1 MEPMD
6 LDSPILFRL
15 QCVNCHSYL
24 SYPFKLETDTTE
36 NKQEIKIPRYK
47 GDNINYHA
55 ENDYNSANKVLYSF
69 IYCLKCHEKVGYW
82 MSQASIKS
90 KENINH
96 IFFFKR
102 CVNLIKYD
110 KKKVTEEEDRKFK
123 QEEIF
128 YNSQFLT
135 NDVINYAKEHIDNF
149 IKNVEIFEK
158 QRTEIKHCHDCFDRN
173 IVTLKEL
180 FVNMIKNEGKNKLKL
195 DINFTSKEISD
206 AQKRNK
212 LRIKKLQN
220 NNKNNNNKNNN
231 QEQGEDSKSNGKKI
245 NEKNELEEN
254 GQNIIENN
262 INNIINDNG
271 VDNKEDNGGEK
282 NGLDSDE
289 INELCNNLKSDIYLD
304 DKIKQKNNSN
314 NNKEPSKN
322 VKNKKKNK
330 KKK

>member
-6 LDSPILFRL
+6 LDEPILFRI
-15 QCVNCHSYL
+15 QCVKCNSYL
-24 SYPFKLETDTTE
+24 SYPFKLSSETTK
-36 NKQEIKIPRYK
+36 NKDEIKIPRYK

-55 ENDYNSANKVLYSF
+55 QNDYNSGNKILYSF

-82 MSQASIKS
+82 MSQASIKARD
-90 KENINH
+90 NINH
-96 IFFFKR
+96 IFFFKK

-110 KKKVTEEEDRKFK
+110 EKKVTEEEDRKFK

-173 IVTLKEL
+173 IVALKEL
-180 FVNMIKNEGKNKLKL
+180 FVKMIKEEGKNKLKL
-195 DINFTSKEISD
+195 NIDFSSQEISD

-212 LRIKKLQN
+212 LRIKKLE
-220 NNKNNNNKNNN
+220 KNIQK
-231 QEQGEDSKSNGKKI
+231 QDEDSKSNGQKI
-245 NEKNELEEN
+245 NIKNEVEEN
-254 GQNIIENN
+254 GQNIIEN
-262 INNIINDNG
+262 INNDNNNEINNQEDNG
-271 VDNKEDNGGEK
+271 VHK
-282 NGLDSDE
+282 NGLNSDE
-289 INELCNNLKSDIYLD
+289 ISELGNNLKSDIYLD
-304 DKIKQKNNSN
+304 DKLKQKN

-322 VKNKKKNK
+322 IKKNKKNK

>member
-6 LDSPILFRL
+6 LDEPILFRI
-15 QCVNCHSYL
+15 QCVKCNSYL
-24 SYPFKLETDTTE
+24 SYPFKLSSETTK
-36 NKQEIKIPRYK
+36 NKDEIKIPRYK

-55 ENDYNSANKVLYSF
+55 QNDYNSGNKILYSF

-82 MSQASIKS
+82 MSQASIKA
-90 KENINH
+90 KDNINH
-96 IFFFKR
+96 IFFFKK

-110 KKKVTEEEDRKFK
+110 EKKVTEEEDRKFK

-173 IVTLKEL
+173 IVALKEL
-180 FVNMIKNEGKNKLKL
+180 FVKMIKEEGKNKLKL
-195 DINFTSKEISD
+195 NIDFSSQEISD

-212 LRIKKLQN
+212 LRIKKLE
-220 NNKNNNNKNNN
+220 KNIQK
-231 QEQGEDSKSNGKKI
+231 QDEDSKSNGQKI
-245 NEKNELEEN
+245 NIKNEVEEN

-262 INNIINDNG
+262 NNDNNNRFNNQEDNG
-271 VDNKEDNGGEK
+271 VHK
-282 NGLDSDE
+282 NGLNSDE
-289 INELCNNLKSDIYLD
+289 ISELGNNLKSDIYLD
-304 DKIKQKNNSN
+304 DKLKQKN

-322 VKNKKKNK
+322 IKKNKKNK

>member
-6 LDSPILFRL
+6 LDEPILFRI
-15 QCVNCHSYL
+15 QCVKCNSYL
-24 SYPFKLETDTTE
+24 SYPFKLSSETTK
-36 NKQEIKIPRYK
+36 NKDEIKIPRYK

-55 ENDYNSANKVLYSF
+55 QNDYNSGNKILYSF

-82 MSQASIKS
+82 MSQASIKA
-90 KENINH
+90 KDNINH

-110 KKKVTEEEDRKFK
+110 EKKVTEEEDRKFK

-173 IVTLKEL
+173 IVALKEL
-180 FVNMIKNEGKNKLKL
+180 FVKMIKEEGKNKLKL
-195 DINFTSKEISD
+195 NIDFSSQEISD

-212 LRIKKLQN
+212 LRIKKLE
-220 NNKNNNNKNNN
+220 KNNQK
-231 QEQGEDSKSNGKKI
+231 QDEDSKSNGQKI
-245 NEKNELEEN
+245 NIKNEVEEN

-262 INNIINDNG
+262 NNDNNNGINNQEDNG
-271 VDNKEDNGGEK
+271 VHK
-282 NGLDSDE
+282 NGLNSDE
-289 INELCNNLKSDIYLD
+289 ISELGNNLKSDIYLD
-304 DKIKQKNNSN
+304 DKLKQKN

-322 VKNKKKNK
+322 IKKNKKNK

>member
-6 LDSPILFRL
+6 LDEPILFRI
-15 QCVNCHSYL
+15 QCVKCNSYL
-24 SYPFKLETDTTE
+24 SYPFKLNSETTK
-36 NKQEIKIPRYK
+36 NKDEIKIPRYK

-55 ENDYNSANKVLYSF
+55 QNDYNSGNKILYSF

-82 MSQASIKS
+82 MSQASIKA
-90 KENINH
+90 KDNINH

-110 KKKVTEEEDRKFK
+110 EKKVTEEEDRKFK

-173 IVTLKEL
+173 IVALKEL
-180 FVNMIKNEGKNKLKL
+180 FVKMIKEEGKNKLKL
-195 DINFTSKEISD
+195 NIDFSSKEISD

-212 LRIKKLQN
+212 LRIKKLE
-220 NNKNNNNKNNN
+220 KNIQK
-231 QEQGEDSKSNGKKI
+231 QDEDSKSNGQKI
-245 NEKNELEEN
+245 NIKNEVEEN

-262 INNIINDNG
+262 NNDNNNGINNQEDNG
-271 VDNKEDNGGEK
+271 VHK
-282 NGLDSDE
+282 NGLNSDE
-289 INELCNNLKSDIYLD
+289 ISELGNNLKSDIYLD
-304 DKIKQKNNSN
+304 DKLKQKN

-322 VKNKKKNK
+322 IKKNKKNK

>member
-6 LDSPILFRL
+6 LDEPILFRI
-15 QCVNCHSYL
+15 QCVKCNSYL
-24 SYPFKLETDTTE
+24 SYPFKLSSETTK
-36 NKQEIKIPRYK
+36 NKDEIKIPRYK

-55 ENDYNSANKVLYSF
+55 QNDYNSGNKILYSF

-82 MSQASIKS
+82 MSQASIKA
-90 KENINH
+90 KDNINH
-96 IFFFKR
+96 IFFFKK

-110 KKKVTEEEDRKFK
+110 EKKVTEEEDRKFK

-173 IVTLKEL
+173 IVALKEL
-180 FVNMIKNEGKNKLKL
+180 FVKIIKEEGKNKLKL
-195 DINFTSKEISD
+195 NIDFSSQEISD

-212 LRIKKLQN
+212 LRIKKLE
-220 NNKNNNNKNNN
+220 KNNQK
-231 QEQGEDSKSNGKKI
+231 QDEDSKSNGQKI
-245 NEKNELEEN
+245 NIKNEVEEN

-262 INNIINDNG
+262 NNDNNNGINNQEDNG
-271 VDNKEDNGGEK
+271 VHK
-282 NGLDSDE
+282 NGLNSDE
-289 INELCNNLKSDIYLD
+289 ISELGNNLKSDIYLD
-304 DKIKQKNNSN
+304 DKLKQKN

-322 VKNKKKNK
+322 IKKNKKNK

>member
-6 LDSPILFRL
+6 IDEQILYRT
-15 QCVNCHSYL
+15 QCVKCYSYL
-24 SYPFKLETDTTE
+24 SYPFKLSSEATK
-36 NKQEIKIPRYK
+36 NKGEIKIQRYK

-55 ENDYNSANKVLYSF
+55 QNDYNSGNKVLYSF

-110 KKKVTEEEDRKFK
+110 KSKVTEEEDRKFK
-123 QEEIF
+123 QEEVF

-149 IKNVEIFEK
+149 IKNVEAFEK
-158 QRTEIKHCHDCFDRN
+158 QRTDIKHCHDCFDRN
-173 IVTLKEL
+173 ILALKEL
-180 FVNMIKNEGKNKLKL
+180 FVKMIKDEGKNKLKL
-195 DINFTSKEISD
+195 NIDFTSQEISE

-212 LRIKKLQN
+212 LRIKKIE
-220 NNKNNNNKNNN
+220 KNN
-231 QEQGEDSKSNGKKI
+231 QEQDDDLKKNGRKI
-245 NEKNELEEN
+245 NIKNEIEEN

-262 INNIINDNG
+262 INYN
-271 VDNKEDNGGEK
+271 ESNGGINNKDDNNENK

-289 INELCNNLKSDIYLD
+289 ISDLCNNLKSDIYLD
-304 DKIKQKNNSN
+304 DKMKQK

-322 VKNKKKNK
+322 VKKNKKNK
-330 KKK
+330 RKK

>member
-1 MEPMD
+1 MD
-6 LDSPILFRL
+6 LEEPILFRI
-15 QCVNCHSYL
+15 QCVKCYSYL
-24 SYPFKLETDTTE
+24 SYPFKLSSETTK
-36 NKQEIKIPRYK
+36 NKDEIKIPRYK

-55 ENDYNSANKVLYSF
+55 QNDYNSGNKILYSF

-82 MSQASIKS
+82 MSQASIKA
-90 KENINH
+90 KDNINH
-96 IFFFKR
+96 IFFFKK

-110 KKKVTEEEDRKFK
+110 EKNVTEEEDRKFK

-173 IVTLKEL
+173 IVALKEL
-180 FVNMIKNEGKNKLKL
+180 FVKMIKEEGKNKLKL
-195 DINFTSKEISD
+195 NIDFTSQEISD

-212 LRIKKLQN
+212 LRIKKLE
-220 NNKNNNNKNNN
+220 KNNQK
-231 QEQGEDSKSNGKKI
+231 QDEDSKSNGRKI
-245 NEKNELEEN
+245 NSKNEVEEN

-262 INNIINDNG
+262 NNANDNNNGINNQEDNG
-271 VDNKEDNGGEK
+271 VHK
-282 NGLDSDE
+282 NGLDNDE
-289 INELCNNLKSDIYLD
+289 ISELGNNLKSDIYLD
-304 DKIKQKNNSN
+304 DKLKQKN

-322 VKNKKKNK
+322 IKKNKKNK

>member
-6 LDSPILFRL
+6 LDEPILFRI
-15 QCVNCHSYL
+15 QCVKCNSYL
-24 SYPFKLETDTTE
+24 SYPFKLSSETTK
-36 NKQEIKIPRYK
+36 NKDEIKIPRYK

-55 ENDYNSANKVLYSF
+55 QNDYNSGNKILYSF

-82 MSQASIKS
+82 MSQASIKA
-90 KENINH
+90 KDNINH
-96 IFFFKR
+96 IFFFKK

-110 KKKVTEEEDRKFK
+110 EKKVTEEEDRKFK

-173 IVTLKEL
+173 IVALKEL
-180 FVNMIKNEGKNKLKL
+180 FVKMIKEEGKNKLKL
-195 DINFTSKEISD
+195 NIDFSSQEISD

-212 LRIKKLQN
+212 LRIKKLE
-220 NNKNNNNKNNN
+220 KNIQK
-231 QEQGEDSKSNGKKI
+231 QDEDSKSNGQKI
-245 NEKNELEEN
+245 NIKNEVEEN

-262 INNIINDNG
+262 NNDNNNGFNNQEDNG
-271 VDNKEDNGGEK
+271 VHK
-282 NGLDSDE
+282 NGLNSDE
-289 INELCNNLKSDIYLD
+289 ISELGNNLKSDIYLD
-304 DKIKQKNNSN
+304 DKLKQKN

-322 VKNKKKNK
+322 IKKNKKNK

>member
-6 LDSPILFRL
+6 LDEPILFRI
-15 QCVNCHSYL
+15 QCVKCNSYL
-24 SYPFKLETDTTE
+24 SYPFKLSSETTK
-36 NKQEIKIPRYK
+36 NKDEIKIPRYK

-55 ENDYNSANKVLYSF
+55 QNDYNSGNKILYSF

-82 MSQASIKS
+82 MSQASIKA
-90 KENINH
+90 KDNINH
-96 IFFFKR
+96 IFFFKK

-110 KKKVTEEEDRKFK
+110 EKKVTEEEDRKFK

-173 IVTLKEL
+173 IVALKEL
-180 FVNMIKNEGKNKLKL
+180 FVKMIKEEGKNKLKL
-195 DINFTSKEISD
+195 NIDFSSQEISD

-212 LRIKKLQN
+212 LRIKKLE
-220 NNKNNNNKNNN
+220 KNNQK
-231 QEQGEDSKSNGKKI
+231 QDEDSKSNGQKI
-245 NEKNELEEN
+245 NIKNEVEEN

-262 INNIINDNG
+262 NNDNNNGINNQEDNG
-271 VDNKEDNGGEK
+271 VHK
-282 NGLDSDE
+282 NGLDNDE
-289 INELCNNLKSDIYLD
+289 ISELGNNLKSDIYLD
-304 DKIKQKNNSN
+304 DKLKQKN

-322 VKNKKKNK
+322 IKKNKKNK

>member
-6 LDSPILFRL
+6 LEEPILFRI
-15 QCVNCHSYL
+15 QCVKCYSYL
-24 SYPFKLETDTTE
+24 SYPFKLSSETTK
-36 NKQEIKIPRYK
+36 NKDEIKIPRYK

-55 ENDYNSANKVLYSF
+55 QNDYNSGNKILYSF

-82 MSQASIKS
+82 MSQASIKA
-90 KENINH
+90 KDNINH
-96 IFFFKR
+96 IFFFKK

-110 KKKVTEEEDRKFK
+110 EKNVTEEEDRKFK

-173 IVTLKEL
+173 IVALKEL
-180 FVNMIKNEGKNKLKL
+180 FVKMIKEEGKNKLKL
-195 DINFTSKEISD
+195 NIDFSSQEISD

-212 LRIKKLQN
+212 LRIKKLE
-220 NNKNNNNKNNN
+220 KNNQK
-231 QEQGEDSKSNGKKI
+231 QDEDSKSNGQKI
-245 NEKNELEEN
+245 NIKNEVEEN

-262 INNIINDNG
+262 NNDNNNGINNQEDNG
-271 VDNKEDNGGEK
+271 VHK
-282 NGLDSDE
+282 NGLNSDE
-289 INELCNNLKSDIYLD
+289 ISELGNNLKSDIYLD
-304 DKIKQKNNSN
+304 DKLKQKN

-322 VKNKKKNK
+322 IKKNKKNK

>member
-6 LDSPILFRL
+6 LDEPILFRI
-15 QCVNCHSYL
+15 QCVKCNSYL
-24 SYPFKLETDTTE
+24 SYPFKLSSETTK
-36 NKQEIKIPRYK
+36 NKDEIKIPRYK

-55 ENDYNSANKVLYSF
+55 QNDYNSGNKILYSF

-82 MSQASIKS
+82 MSQASIKA
-90 KENINH
+90 KDNINH

-110 KKKVTEEEDRKFK
+110 EKKVTEEEDRKFK

-173 IVTLKEL
+173 IVALKEL
-180 FVNMIKNEGKNKLKL
+180 FVKMIKEEGKNKLKL
-195 DINFTSKEISD
+195 NIDFSSQEISD

-212 LRIKKLQN
+212 LRIKKLE
-220 NNKNNNNKNNN
+220 KNIQK
-231 QEQGEDSKSNGKKI
+231 QDEDSKSNGQKI
-245 NEKNELEEN
+245 NIKNEVEEN

-262 INNIINDNG
+262 NNDNNNGINNQEDNG
-271 VDNKEDNGGEK
+271 VHK
-282 NGLDSDE
+282 NGLNSDE
-289 INELCNNLKSDIYLD
+289 ISELGNNLKSDIYLD
-304 DKIKQKNNSN
+304 DKLKQKN

-322 VKNKKKNK
+322 IKKNKKNK